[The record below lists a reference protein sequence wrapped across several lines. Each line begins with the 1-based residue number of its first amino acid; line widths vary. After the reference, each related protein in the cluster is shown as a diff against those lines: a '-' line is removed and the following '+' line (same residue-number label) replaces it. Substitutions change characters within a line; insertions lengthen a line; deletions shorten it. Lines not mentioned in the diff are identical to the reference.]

1 MNVQDMMTKSPVT
14 TSPETPLLDAAETM
28 LSAKVSALP
37 VMNGDR
43 LVGLITEGDLLRR
56 WEAGTDRK
64 YQGFAVV
71 KVGIDRM
78 ASDYV
83 RSHGGYV
90 HELMTTDVVSIDEG
104 TSVED
109 AIRLFETRGF
119 KQLPV
124 TRDGK
129 LIGMM
134 TRRNVLESYVGNA
147 RRMREGEQLSDEDIK
162 RMLYAIYTQEPWAPL
177 DRIDLYV
184 KGGVVEITGSVEKE
198 SQRRALVA
206 AAEGVPGVKRVLDS
220 MDDASKAKAVPRPKA
235 S

>member
-1 MNVQDMMTKSPVT
+1 MKVQDMMTKSPVT
-14 TSPETPLLDAAETM
+14 TSPETPLLDAAEAM
-28 LSAKVSALP
+28 LSANVSALP

-56 WEAGTDRK
+56 WEAGTDQR

-90 HELMTTDVVSIDEG
+90 RELMTTDVVSIDED

-109 AIRLFETRGF
+109 AIRLFENRGI

-129 LIGMM
+129 LIGIM
-134 TRRNVLESYVGNA
+134 TRKNVLESYVENA
-147 RRMREGEQLSDEDIK
+147 RRMREGVHSDEDIK
-162 RMLYAIYTQEPWAPL
+162 RALYAIYTQEPWAPL

-198 SQRRALVA
+198 SQRRAVVA

-220 MDDASKAKAVPRPKA
+220 MDDCSKAEAMPRPKA

>member
-37 VMNGDR
+37 VMDDDR

-90 HELMTTDVVSIDEG
+90 RELMTTDVVSIDEG

-134 TRRNVLESYVGNA
+134 TRGNVLESYVGNA
-147 RRMREGEQLSDEDIK
+147 RRMREGEHSDENIK
-162 RMLYAIYTQEPWAPL
+162 RVLYAIYTQEPWAPL
-177 DRIDLYV
+177 DRIDLSV

-198 SQRRALVA
+198 SQRRAVVA
-206 AAEGVPGVKRVLDS
+206 AAEGVPGVKRVLDC
-220 MDDASKAKAVPRPKA
+220 MDDDRKTKAVPQPKV